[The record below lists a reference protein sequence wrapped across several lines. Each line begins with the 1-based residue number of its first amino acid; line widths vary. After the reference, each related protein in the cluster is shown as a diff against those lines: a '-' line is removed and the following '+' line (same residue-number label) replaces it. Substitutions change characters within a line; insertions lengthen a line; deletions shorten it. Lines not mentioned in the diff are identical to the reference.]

1 MEVVRSYQCENLLD
15 LVETYTVDCDWKVLL
30 TEARTCLGLWESSIA
45 HKATSSMHGKADEWD
60 MSMSKN
66 AYNLISLSSTMP
78 EFFSL
83 WNQVFRNIRKYP
95 GLETKPL
102 WIHAWMNVHRAE
114 QLGKMSLGWHNHS
127 YCGYHGFIH
136 LSQKET
142 TTVFSNVIP
151 QSFEERDEHTLWYL
165 DAEDRTKHPL
175 DETITDVIRIDNQ
188 QGLQYIGPG
197 PLMHKVIPGDY
208 PGVRVSIG
216 YDIIDDL
223 NWLPLEQCHSDK
235 GLCQFYPVFER
246 QEDLFNTKLI
256 PIPVY
261 G

>member
-151 QSFEERDEHTLWYL
+151 PASPAL
-165 DAEDRTKHPL
+165 
-175 DETITDVIRIDNQ
+175 
-188 QGLQYIGPG
+188 GL
-197 PLMHKVIPGDY
+197 LV
-208 PGVRVSIG
+208 
-216 YDIIDDL
+216 
-223 NWLPLEQCHSDK
+223 
-235 GLCQFYPVFER
+235 
-246 QEDLFNTKLI
+246 
-256 PIPVY
+256 
-261 G
+261 